1 MHPYN
6 KDNNWD
12 KTNQQSNSKTGF
24 KIFADKLKKQISIG
38 FNEKIQEVLSINNKI
53 FIDKLD
59 FRILF

>member
-24 KIFADKLKKQISIG
+24 KIFADQ
-38 FNEKIQEVLSINNKI
+38 
-53 FIDKLD
+53 
-59 FRILF
+59 